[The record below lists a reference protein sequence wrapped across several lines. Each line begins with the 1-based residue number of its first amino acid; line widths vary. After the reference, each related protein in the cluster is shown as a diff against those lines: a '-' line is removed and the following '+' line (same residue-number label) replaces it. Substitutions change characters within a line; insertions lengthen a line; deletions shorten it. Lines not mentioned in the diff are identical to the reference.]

1 MRKTL
6 TILLAVSFL
15 AGCGGARK
23 PAKAD
28 KSDESVE
35 LPSRRAEESQSFS
48 LPGVPLKFMPP
59 PARAKAPA
67 QAQAPAA
74 PAPAAK
80 PAPAEA
86 KPAPAEEKP
95 APAAAPAESAA
106 NGDLEYHLS
115 SARKYTAKKKYRSA
129 AAEYAAAVP
138 FLPAGDAR
146 AVLLLERQGSML
158 LRAGSEPKAKEA
170 FLAAIKKAEELKVAG
185 GNDLS
190 NAHLGLGYCFE
201 KANNKAEALK
211 NYEKAKELT
220 DSKRT
225 KAKISKTIA
234 DLKAAK

>member
-6 TILLAVSFL
+6 TILLAASFL

-23 PAKAD
+23 QARTD
-28 KSDESVE
+28 GSDEQVDIPARGSG
-35 LPSRRAEESQSFS
+35 ESQAFS

-59 PARAKAPA
+59 PVRAKA
-67 QAQAPAA
+67 AA
-74 PAPAAK
+74 PAPAAE
-80 PAPAEA
+80 PAPAAKIPPAEA
-86 KPAPAEEKP
+86 KPAPAEKP
-95 APAAAPAESAA
+95 APAAAAAADAA

-115 SARKYTAKKKYRSA
+115 SARKYTAKKKYKSA

-138 FLPAGDAR
+138 FLPPGDPR
-146 AVLLLERQGSML
+146 AVLFLERQGSML

-170 FLAAIKKAEELKVAG
+170 FLAAIGKAADLKVAG
-185 GNDLS
+185 NDLA
-190 NAHLGLGYCFE
+190 NAHLGLGYCYE
-201 KANNKAEALK
+201 KAKNKAEALK

-220 DSKRT
+220 DSKKT